1 MKRLALSLFTFFLV
15 MLLVGSVKAGQ
26 ESGSSSDNPDNSS
39 PNQASLTNRQRA
51 EMRADIQM
59 AQKNYASAAADY
71 EVLLQSEP
79 KDAPLLNKTGIA
91 YQQLGNFKQS
101 ERYYKKAVKAD
112 KKFLSAINNLGT
124 LEYQQKRYARAI
136 KYYKKALVGNEA
148 PSIYSNL
155 GYAYYANKEYP
166 EAIAVFTKALAL
178 DPNVFDRK
186 GGVGALVQQRSAPDP
201 GVFYFLLAK
210 SFAKAGDAERAA
222 RYLKISRDDGYKNY
236 LSAETDPEFAAVA
249 KDPRVQEVLH
259 VQPSYVDDGAKVSPN

>member
-1 MKRLALSLFTFFLV
+1 MKRLALFTLFLV
-15 MLLVGSVKAGQ
+15 LFPAGHVNARQ
-26 ESGSSSDNPDNSS
+26 ESSSSADNSDNSS
-39 PNQASLTNRQRA
+39 PNQASLTNRQRG

-59 AQKNYASAAADY
+59 AQKNYANAASAY
-71 EVLLQSEP
+71 EVLLQNEP

-101 ERYYKKAVKAD
+101 ERYYKKAVRAD
-112 KKFLSAINNLGT
+112 KRFLSAINNLGT
-124 LEYQQKRYARAI
+124 LEYQQKRYGRAI

-155 GYAYYANKEYP
+155 GYAYYANKQYP

-186 GGVGALVQQRSAPDP
+186 GGLGALVQQRSAPDP

-222 RYLKISRDDGYKNY
+222 RYLKISRDDGYKDF
-236 LSAETDPEFAAVA
+236 LSAETDPEFAAVV

-259 VQPSYVDDGAKVSPN
+259 VQPSYADDANKASPN

>member
-1 MKRLALSLFTFFLV
+1 MKRLALFSFSLV
-15 MLLVGSVKAGQ
+15 LLAVGSARARQ
-26 ESGSSSDNPDNSS
+26 ESSSAPDNSDNSS
-39 PNQASLTNRQRA
+39 PNQAPLTNRQRA

-59 AQKNYASAAADY
+59 AQKNYAGAAADY

-79 KDAPLLNKTGIA
+79 RDAPLLNKTGIA
-91 YQQLGNFKQS
+91 YQELANFKQS
-101 ERYYKKAVKAD
+101 ERYYKKAIKAD
-112 KKFLSAINNLGT
+112 KKFLSAVNNLGT
-124 LEYQQKRYARAI
+124 LEYQEKRYARAI

-155 GYAYYANKEYP
+155 GYAYYANKQYP
-166 EAIAVFTKALAL
+166 EAIAVFSKALAL

-222 RYLKISRDDGYKNY
+222 RYLKISRDDGYKDF
-236 LSAETDPEFAAVA
+236 LSAETDPEFAAVV

-259 VQPSYVDDGAKVSPN
+259 VQPSYIDDAGRASPN